1 MSSRPQIQV
10 PDGIGWWYYEDEG
23 TSAEVLE
30 PEGTSRDTDDDDA
43 PEWLQDAAARA
54 AGVKDANALAETWS
68 PAKARR
74 VHDSLAAAVE
84 QVEAAAAAKRAA
96 AEAQALA
103 ELEVKEA
110 AMARAQAAAAN
121 EAREASDMRAAQAE
135 KMAMQAAA
143 ALELTEQKLKA
154 TQAAAT
160 TLREEAA
167 QAFEVR
173 DEARRDAI
181 GERDACKCSPRRL
194 PSPYPSPQV
203 RDEARRAMAAAEAAA
218 RDAETQAQRAA
229 REKAEAVEAAQATR
243 VKAAQQQAAMA
254 QEERDMAALVMALQ
268 LHEAEPDA
276 ERLAKVREASK
287 QASVFAQQA
296 GQTVAMREQ
305 TARERAQAPQAQQAE
320 HAVQAAQAVQAQ
332 QAVRVAQAA
341 AGRDPAVAAARHAQ
355 AAATEQVSAGASASS
370 RARRAAEEK
379 EEAIRRTEQQQVT
392 RTEHQQEGPSFFHGW
407 WPAPPLKIEDLGD
420 TAATPPRMSPTSAT
434 TSVGSPSGLSGSAT
448 GIHVETPIS
457 PISPVLPFSA
467 VWPRRE
473 TGEMGEIAVFGSTA
487 ARRQLLPGLRPSSA
501 SSSGGS
507 LERLRPSVAH
517 FHGGSAQPPAT
528 SPPVD
533 LKIKLRPTT
542 VQEPTPAPA
551 TTPPLDLKAKLR
563 PAASIET
570 RPLADFSLEPTFDGI
585 CRLEP
590 TFDMAAPAAAP
601 PHSMPPAPLLLPMPT
616 KAPSQPLV
624 QLSSTAS
631 SVDTSIHRWFSS
643 RDTSAVEAVE
653 APAKAEV
660 AKAEAARAE
669 AVNTETA
676 KAEAAKAEVAKTEA
690 AKEEVAAVIKEGRA
704 EAATKKERVAALAAA
719 AEAET
724 KLKRAEVSAKAAAAL
739 EAAMKAEAEAAQ
751 AAAAATKAV
760 AAEAAASKGTAAK
773 AAAASEAAPAVAR
786 AAAADAAL
794 ARAAAA
800 AAEAPPTSTEAP
812 NPVLGFLDSLFNS
825 TRTLTKSEVDAS
837 YWPPPKHVPKK
848 TPENAVSQGTAAKAA
863 AAEAAEARAA
873 AAKVAAAN
881 VTAAQGA
888 AAEAA
893 AAKAASAKAEAARAA
908 AAIVAAARAQRAAR
922 EKLEA
927 EAAAARAVVASM
939 ASEAQSAASD
949 EQVLDRA
956 CLLLYGTPAEA
967 VALEA
972 AAAEAEAS
980 DDIDAAWRMTAAEG
994 AALRRA
1000 QRLLEAVRLEPVMT
1014 PLMYSTPPRRA
1025 GDDAEP
1031 ANPVEKEAA
1040 LVEGIEMARWRLE
1053 NGIIE
1058 AKSAESSGTQAS
1070 LQIKQMSNELSLFME
1085 HFEGLSV
1092 MQLTPLSKS
1101 EREAAKLTLSPT
1113 KQAEQWY
1120 GAGIDANNGGDTER
1134 ALAYFMQALSVE
1146 PERPNF
1152 LLSAGN
1158 MHLKLGQP
1166 AEALRL
1172 YKHCEKWL
1180 TTLPAPQAAML
1191 DEKTNLAHNAL
1202 LAARRGAEQRET
1214 RRQLNK
1220 IHRENPIRM
1229 LSPPPGSDTLPNRGL
1244 HSNVEVRE
1252 KARDLNSTLSQLIP
1266 AYSPEDYESTAS
1278 PFGESRPS
1286 RAPSRLQMKNS
1297 PDELQL
1303 RTMTNHASRGALDET
1318 QLDETLCVHQKD
1330 ETHPKRE
1337 ELRSCSPTLLL
1348 PVPRLTFGEQQLP
1361 SLGTLYPPMSYSHC
1375 IPPPPPPRRRSLSR
1389 NPSTSALATAHTQFD
1404 VADARAEPREFLT
1417 VLASSL
1423 QPHYLLLLLLLLLLL
1438 MLSLLPDWGVGM
1450 LDARLGASVAP
1461 PARPPLPKWVPSHDV
1476 TEAVALA
1483 RAATRKAHGEITR
1496 NLGVR
1501 WGPF

>member
-173 DEARRDAI
+173 DEAVLYLRDRV
-181 GERDACKCSPRRL
+181 RDR
-194 PSPYPSPQV
+194 V
-203 RDEARRAMAAAEAAA
+203 RDRAWCDEARRAMAAAEAAA

-229 REKAEAVEAAQATR
+229 REKAEAVEAAQAR

-296 GQTVAMREQ
+296 GQTVTMREQ

-501 SSSGGS
+501 YSSGGS

-760 AAEAAASKGTAAK
+760 AAEAAEAAASKGTAAKAAAAEAAASKGTAAK

-786 AAAADAAL
+786 AAAADAAV

-1014 PLMYSTPPRRA
+1014 PVMYSTPPRRA

-1040 LVEGIEMARWRLE
+1040 LVGGIEMARWRLE

-1318 QLDETLCVHQKD
+1318 HTE
-1330 ETHPKRE
+1330 RE

-1423 QPHYLLLLLLLLLLL
+1423 QPHHLLLLLLLLLLL

>member
-1 MSSRPQIQV
+1 MSSPPQIQV

-173 DEARRDAI
+173 DEARR
-181 GERDACKCSPRRL
+181 
-194 PSPYPSPQV
+194 
-203 RDEARRAMAAAEAAA
+203 AMAAAEAAA

-229 REKAEAVEAAQATR
+229 REKAEAVEAAQAR

-296 GQTVAMREQ
+296 GQTVTMREH

-355 AAATEQVSAGASASS
+355 AAATEQASAGASASS

-407 WPAPPLKIEDLGD
+407 WPAPPPKIEDLGD

-457 PISPVLPFSA
+457 PISPVLPFST

-487 ARRQLLPGLRPSSA
+487 ARRQLLPGLRPSSEY
-501 SSSGGS
+501 SSSGS

-551 TTPPLDLKAKLR
+551 TTPPVDLKAKLR

-601 PHSMPPAPLLLPMPT
+601 PHSTPPAPLLLPMPT

-631 SVDTSIHRWFSS
+631 SVDTSIHGWFSS

-690 AKEEVAAVIKEGRA
+690 AKEEVAKTEAAMGATAAVIKEMAAVIKEGRA

-760 AAEAAASKGTAAK
+760 AAEAAEAAASKGTAAKAAAAEAAASKGTAAK

-786 AAAADAAL
+786 AAAADAAA
-794 ARAAAA
+794 ARASAT

-939 ASEAQSAASD
+939 TSEAQSAASD

-1014 PLMYSTPPRRA
+1014 PVMYSTPPRRA

-1031 ANPVEKEAA
+1031 AHPVEKEAA

-1058 AKSAESSGTQAS
+1058 AKSAESSGKQAS
-1070 LQIKQMSNELSLFME
+1070 LQIKQMTNELSLFME

-1191 DEKTNLAHNAL
+1191 DEKTKLAYDAL

-1229 LSPPPGSDTLPNRGL
+1229 LSPPPGSDTLPIRGL

-1318 QLDETLCVHQKD
+1318 HLE
-1330 ETHPKRE
+1330 RE

-1348 PVPRLTFGEQQLP
+1348 PLPRLTFGEQQLP

-1423 QPHYLLLLLLLLLLL
+1423 QPHHLLLLLLLLLLL